1 VLLPQQP
8 AAAIRQLLSWVAEAA
23 AELMQRHACMA
34 TVSNSIYT
42 SAKLMQH
49 LSVMCEFVLRQ
60 RWWLEWFLVIC
71 GLVNFYAVEYNAII
85 GCFGKRLGV
94 LQFNQE

>member
-1 VLLPQQP
+1 
-8 AAAIRQLLSWVAEAA
+8 
-23 AELMQRHACMA
+23 MA

-71 GLVNFYAVEYNAII
+71 GLVNFYAVEYKAIMDV
-85 GCFGKRLGV
+85 CFGKRLGV
-94 LQFNQE
+94 SHFNQEWYYCC